1 MNLKLWVKVRK
12 EWRDS
17 ELYIK
22 NYGYDKR
29 DIYRGMIHEGSGKRR
44 RHGAYRPSPVGEYDR
59 RLVILTRECGEDHGF
74 CQRGQAAGEQPDGR
88 LEPVCVR
95 EVPAL

>member
-1 MNLKLWVKVRK
+1 MYSISFITISYNRTERDNGIFDIEATIVCERDSHKGIIIGKGGAMLKKIGTAARIEIENLMDAKVNLKLWVKVRK

-29 DIYRGMIHEGSGKRR
+29 DI
-44 RHGAYRPSPVGEYDR
+44 
-59 RLVILTRECGEDHGF
+59 
-74 CQRGQAAGEQPDGR
+74 
-88 LEPVCVR
+88 
-95 EVPAL
+95 